1 MDAFLKQVA
10 RRILTE
16 HPDNTDRVL
25 VVFNNHRSQLF
36 LQNHFQQL
44 SMSNGATFFLPKATV
59 IDDMVSELSGLEI
72 VKNEFLLFELY
83 TIHIELGGDQRKY
96 QTFEEF
102 ISFGDMMLGDFF
114 EIDRYCVDADDIFLN
129 LHNLKAVGEW
139 DIESPNLSDRQRQYL
154 DFYHSLSQY
163 YHRLHDR
170 LLSRQQAYAGM
181 AYRHV
186 AENISSLA
194 DRCNYEHIYFVGFN
208 ALSECERRII
218 GEYVRRGKATLL
230 TDGDTYYYDDRMQEA
245 GYFLRK
251 HSREFDS
258 LGHYGPSLFGS
269 GKKEITIVE
278 CPENVLQCKYT
289 GQLLSNHRPWLNDAE
304 STAIVLADESLL
316 IPTLNALP
324 DNEDEQQHYKVNISM
339 GFNFADST
347 LNAMVTRLL
356 ALYRRG
362 NDRGYYHTD
371 LLEAMSDL
379 YLQHLAG
386 VDDLRRTVGHY
397 LEKESR
403 VRCTTS
409 EIANL
414 LPNDRLLFLFPESMP
429 SVDEVLDIVRRL
441 CTMLTDSDIAES
453 NLTLRPAL
461 ESLIEIVDYIERL
474 QADYHYIAS
483 LDTLERI
490 YSRIAQRHSIS
501 FIGKPLQG
509 LQILGMLET
518 RNLDFKHV
526 ILLSTNEGVLPSG
539 RGNNTMIPHELKRH
553 FGLPTY
559 EEQDSVYAYH
569 FYRLLQRAEKV
580 YLLYSSETESAGKG
594 EESRFIKQVRNEL
607 AKRFPDHIT
616 LHEQVARPAL
626 HSSSTTPHAPFPEG
640 QKTEAV
646 MQRIAQVAE
655 RGFSPTALN
664 NYIDCPLKYYY
675 SNLLRINES
684 DTVEDDIDSSQLGEC
699 VHNILKHIYEPC
711 IGHHV
716 TTETLGKALRQLP
729 ELMDQEFG
737 LLFRH
742 GRSTEGRNEFLRS
755 VAQTQLTHVLRREK
769 RLIEEGHRIDIVA
782 LEEDMEPYTLS
793 TDAQPVRLAG
803 RVDRI
808 DRLDGHLR
816 IIDYKTGRVDDSE
829 ISIRGE
835 LDEQNMPGKWLQ
847 LMCYTLIFRR
857 MHGGNEPVS
866 AGIYPLRNLQSG
878 VKLASWDGTTTIDD
892 ENLDAFEHFLHATI
906 DRLMDPNEPF
916 SPTTRTASCTFCP
929 VRAFCRLRP

>member
-10 RRILTE
+10 QRILAE

-36 LQNHFQQL
+36 LHNHFQQL
-44 SMSNGATFFLPKATV
+44 SSDNNTTFFLPKSTV
-59 IDDMVSELSGLEI
+59 IDDLVSNLSGLQI
-72 VKNEFLLFELY
+72 VKGEFLLFELY
-83 TIHIELGGDQRKY
+83 AIHVELGGDQRKY

-102 ISFGDMMLGDFF
+102 ISFGDMMLGDFS

-129 LHNLKAVGEW
+129 LHNLKSVGEW
-139 DIESPNLSDRQRQYL
+139 DIESPYLSERQRLYL
-154 DFYHSLSQY
+154 DFYRSLSTY

-170 LLSRQQAYAGM
+170 LLSRRQAYAGM

-186 AENISSLA
+186 AEHIFSLA
-194 DRCNYEHIYFVGFN
+194 DQCAYEHIYFVGFN

-218 GEYVRRGKATLL
+218 GEFVQRGKATLL
-230 TDGDTYYYDDRMQEA
+230 TDGDAYYFDDPTQEA

-251 HSREFDS
+251 HSHEFDS
-258 LGHYGPSLFGS
+258 LGHYGPSLFAHGE
-269 GKKEITIVE
+269 KDITIVE
-278 CPENVLQCKYT
+278 CPETVLQCKYA
-289 GQLLSNHRPWLNDAE
+289 GQLLGSHRPWLDDAE

-324 DNEDEQQHYKVNISM
+324 DNDDQQQRYKVNISM

-362 NDRGYYHTD
+362 NDHGYYHTD
-371 LLEAMSDL
+371 LLEVASDL

-386 VDDLRRTVGHY
+386 ADDLRHTVGRY
-397 LEKESR
+397 LEQENR
-403 VRCTTS
+403 VRCTTD
-409 EIANL
+409 EIAGL
-414 LPNDRLLFLFPESMP
+414 LPDERMRFLFPEAMP
-429 SVDEVLDIVRRL
+429 SPDETLAIIRRL
-441 CTMLTDSDIAES
+441 CTMLADSDIAQS

-461 ESLIEIVDYIERL
+461 ESLVEIVDYIERL

-490 YSRIAQRHSIS
+490 YSRIAQRHAIS

-518 RNLDFKHV
+518 RNLDFKNV
-526 ILLSTNEGVLPSG
+526 VLLSTNEGILPSG
-539 RGNNTMIPHELKRH
+539 RGNNTMIPYELKRH

-569 FYRLLQRAEKV
+569 FYRLLQRAERI
-580 YLLYSSETESAGKG
+580 YLLYSSEAESAGKG
-594 EESRFIKQVRNEL
+594 EESRFIKQVRSEL
-607 AKRFPDHIT
+607 ANRFPGHIT
-616 LHEQVARPAL
+616 LHEEVARPSL
-626 HSSSTTPHAPFPEG
+626 HSPLPVPDATLPEG
-640 QKTEAV
+640 TKTEAV
-646 MQRIAQVAE
+646 MQRIAQVAA

-664 NYIDCPLKYYY
+664 NYIECPLKYFYA
-675 SNLLRINES
+675 NLLRINET
-684 DTVEDDIDSSQLGEC
+684 DTVEDDIDASQLGEC
-699 VHNILKHIYEPC
+699 VHNILKRVYEPY
-711 IGHHV
+711 IGHRV
-716 TTETLGKALRQLP
+716 SAEALDQALKHLP
-729 ELMDQEFG
+729 ELMDDEFG
-737 LLFRH
+737 HLFRH

-769 RLIEEGHRIDIVA
+769 KLIEDGHRIEIVA
-782 LEEDMEPYTLS
+782 LEQDMPPYTLC
-793 TDAQPVRLAG
+793 AGPHPVRLSG

-808 DRLDGHLR
+808 DRFDGQLR
-816 IIDYKTGRVDDSE
+816 VIDYKTGRLDDSE

-835 LDEQNMPGKWLQ
+835 LDEQNVPGKWLQ

-857 MHGGNEPVS
+857 THGGNEPVS

-878 VKLASWDGTTTIDD
+878 VKLASWDGETAIDD
-892 ENLDAFEHFLHATI
+892 ESLDTFERFLRDTI
-906 DRLMDPNEPF
+906 NHLTNPDETF
-916 SPTTRTASCTFCP
+916 APTTRPTSCNFCP

>member
-10 RRILTE
+10 LRILAE

-44 SMSNGATFFLPKATV
+44 SVANNATFFLPKTTV
-59 IDDMVSELSGLEI
+59 IDDMVSDMSGLQI
-72 VKNEFLLFELY
+72 VKGEFLLFELY
-83 TIHIELGGDQRKY
+83 AIHIELSGDQRKY

-102 ISFGDMMLGDFF
+102 ISFGDMMLGDFS
-114 EIDRYCVDADDIFLN
+114 EIDRYCVDADNIFLN

-139 DIESPNLSDRQRQYL
+139 DIESPHLSERQRQYL
-154 DFYHSLSQY
+154 DFYRSLSTY
-163 YHRLHDR
+163 YHRLHER
-170 LLSRQQAYAGM
+170 LLSRRQAYAGM

-186 AENISSLA
+186 AENIFSLA
-194 DRCNYEHIYFVGFN
+194 DQCDYEHIYFVGFN

-218 GEYVRRGKATLL
+218 GEFVHRGKATLL
-230 TDGDTYYYDDRMQEA
+230 TDGDAYYYDDSMQEA

-258 LGHYGPSLFGS
+258 LGHYGPSLFADGE
-269 GKKEITIVE
+269 KEITIVE
-278 CPENVLQCKYT
+278 CPENVLQCKYA
-289 GQLLSNHRPWLNDAE
+289 GQLLSSHRPWLDDAE

-324 DNEDEQQHYKVNISM
+324 DNDEQQKYKVNISM

-362 NDRGYYHTD
+362 NDRGYYHAD
-371 LLEAMSDL
+371 LLEVLSDL

-386 VDDLRRTVGHY
+386 ADDLRHTVGRY
-397 LEKESR
+397 LEQESR

-409 EIANL
+409 EIASL
-414 LPNDRLLFLFPESMP
+414 LPDDRILFLFPEAIP
-429 SVDEVLDIVRRL
+429 SPDDVLTIIRRL
-441 CTMLTDSDIAES
+441 CTMLADSDIAQS

-461 ESLIEIVDYIERL
+461 ESLLEIVEYIERL

-501 FIGKPLQG
+501 FIGKPLHG

-518 RNLDFKHV
+518 RNLDFKNV
-526 ILLSTNEGVLPSG
+526 VLLSTNEGVLPSG
-539 RGNNTMIPHELKRH
+539 RGNNTMIPYELKRH

-569 FYRLLQRAEKV
+569 FYRLLQRAERV
-580 YLLYSSETESAGKG
+580 YLLYSSEVEAAGKG
-594 EESRFIKQVRNEL
+594 EESRFIKQVRSEL
-607 AKRFPDHIT
+607 SKRFPGHIS
-616 LHEQVARPAL
+616 LHEEVARPTQRTPLSTL
-626 HSSSTTPHAPFPEG
+626 HTTLPEG
-640 QKTEAV
+640 TKTEAV

-664 NYIDCPLKYYY
+664 NYIECPLKYYY
-675 SNLLRINES
+675 ANLLRINES
-684 DTVEDDIDSSQLGEC
+684 DTVEDDIDASQLGEC
-699 VHNILKHIYEPC
+699 VHNILNRIYEPF
-711 IGHHV
+711 IGHRV
-716 TTETLGKALRQLP
+716 SAEALDRALKHLP
-729 ELMDQEFG
+729 ELVDDEFG
-737 LLFRH
+737 HLFRH

-782 LEEDMEPYTLS
+782 LEEDMKPYTLCVDPS
-793 TDAQPVRLAG
+793 PVRLTG
-803 RVDRI
+803 RVDRV
-808 DRLDGHLR
+808 DRFDGQLR
-816 IIDYKTGRVDDSE
+816 IIDYKTGRLDESE

-857 MHGGNEPVS
+857 THGGNEPVS

-878 VKLASWDGTTTIDD
+878 VKMASWDGKTTIDD
-892 ENLDAFEHFLHATI
+892 QSLDAFERFLRGAI
-906 DRLMDPNEPF
+906 DRLIDPEEPF
-916 SPTTRTASCTFCP
+916 APTTRPTSCTFCP